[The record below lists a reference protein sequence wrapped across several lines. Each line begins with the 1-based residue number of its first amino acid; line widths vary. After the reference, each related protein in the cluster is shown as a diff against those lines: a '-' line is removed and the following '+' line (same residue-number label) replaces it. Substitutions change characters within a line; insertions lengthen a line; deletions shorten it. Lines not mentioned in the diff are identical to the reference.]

1 MRCYIKRKVKK
12 LEKIVKEDRA
22 HAHFHVVLCG
32 MRGID
37 MAKLILV
44 TGGARSGK
52 STFAENRAK
61 EFGGDVLYVATAKQL
76 DDEMKQRIAKHRAQR
91 PSEWETFEGYKN
103 LDTELHGIIE
113 GKKSAVL
120 LDCVTIM
127 VTNLML
133 DEAMEWDGLPRD
145 RVAEIEL
152 GIQHQIE
159 RLISL
164 AKMGN
169 VPFILVTNEVGL
181 GVVPPYAI
189 GRDFRDI
196 AGRMNQIL
204 AATADEVYFCVSGI
218 PMKIKG

>member
-1 MRCYIKRKVKK
+1 
-12 LEKIVKEDRA
+12 
-22 HAHFHVVLCG
+22 
-32 MRGID
+32 

-52 STFAENRAK
+52 STFAEEKAK
-61 EFGGDVLYVATAKQL
+61 EFGHNVLYVATSKPI

-91 PSEWETFEGYKN
+91 PAQWETIEVYKN
-103 LDTELHGIIE
+103 IDTTLVDIIQ
-113 GKKSAVL
+113 GKAAVL

-127 VTNLML
+127 ITNIML
-133 DEAMEWDGLPRD
+133 DECYDWDSLTREKVED
-145 RVAEIEL
+145 IENVV
-152 GIQHQIE
+152 GHQIE

-164 AKMGN
+164 SKMSE

-181 GVVPPYAI
+181 GVVPPSAI

-204 AATADEVYFCVSGI
+204 AKVADEVYFCVSGI
-218 PMKIKG
+218 PMKIK